1 MLKYTEFGLNGS
13 RRVTERN
20 IVLTFLKNVTL
31 ENKPQTGKAFVPG
44 SVLGDMEQLLG
55 QQDVTSSIG
64 DSSSIRAELA
74 HFYIIIYTAG

>member
-1 MLKYTEFGLNGS
+1 MNSITESLWKKAVVFHGHVCPGLMIGF
-13 RRVTERN
+13 RAA
-20 IVLTFLKNVTL
+20 FL
-31 ENKPQTGKAFVPG
+31 PG

-55 QQDVTSSIG
+55 QQGVTSSIG